1 MSVRGDDL
9 LERDLHRRAVV
20 AARGDRPNDSVRRCL
35 EVARAVWVTD
45 RAWALIRLAA
55 DLRAHGDAA
64 RAIEVLDAAWELDA
78 GAEVVRAIETVA
90 IACHC
95 DMGTH
100 QTAVKIEQQASA
112 LPPDLRY
119 ARAASRLYSELFDA
133 TDDEDYRIRRDAYS
147 LVIADLESA
156 EDSAVEVA

>member
-9 LERDLHRRAVV
+9 LERDLHRQAVV
-20 AARGDRPNDSVRRCL
+20 AARAERPDDPVRRCL

-55 DLRAHGDAA
+55 DLRARGDAA
-64 RAIEVLDAAWELDA
+64 RAIEVLDTAWELDA
-78 GAEVVRAIETVA
+78 GDEALRAIETVA

-100 QTAVKIEQQASA
+100 HTAVKIEQQASA
-112 LPPDLRY
+112 LPPDLKY
-119 ARAASRLYSELFDA
+119 ARAVARLYGELFDA
-133 TDDEDYRIRRDAYS
+133 TEDEDYRIRRDAYA
-147 LVIADLESA
+147 LVISDLEGAEHSA
-156 EDSAVEVA
+156 AEVV